1 MKCLEQ
7 SNVFFGLSDEKILWI
22 IKIDN
27 NGTIQ
32 MAKKPF
38 YTNQTEVK
46 KTLTFFYSKKKI
58 SNSFRYVL
66 LIIEIY
72 F

>member
-1 MKCLEQ
+1 MKCFEQ

-46 KTLTFFYSKKKI
+46 KKY
-58 SNSFRYVL
+58 
-66 LIIEIY
+66 
-72 F
+72 

>member
-7 SNVFFGLSDEKILWI
+7 YNVFFALSDEKILWI

-27 NGTIQ
+27 NETIQ
-32 MAKKPF
+32 LAKKTF
-38 YTNQTEVK
+38 YTNQTEVNNIDLVFILK
-46 KTLTFFYSKKKI
+46 KTLNYS
-58 SNSFRYVL
+58 RCVL
-66 LIIEIY
+66 LTIEIY

>member
-7 SNVFFGLSDEKILWI
+7 HNVFFALSDEKVLWI

-27 NGTIQ
+27 NETIQ
-32 MAKKPF
+32 LAKKTF
-38 YTNQTEVK
+38 YTNQTEVNNIDLVLILK
-46 KTLTFFYSKKKI
+46 KTLNYS
-58 SNSFRYVL
+58 RCVL
-66 LIIEIY
+66 LTIEIY